1 MITWY
6 AAYTQPHAEAKALD
20 HLQRQG
26 YSIYL
31 PRYRRW
37 VHHAR
42 KRALVSRPLFPRY
55 LFVGLDRLTQRWR
68 PIRSTAGV
76 LGLVSGGEEPVPV
89 APEIIDA
96 LRRREGEGVFDVLS
110 PAQQLRA
117 GDRVR
122 VTQGPFED
130 FVGRLMGVADHERVY
145 ILLDL
150 LGRAVRAE
158 VAATAVEAA

>member
-37 VHHAR
+37 VRHAR

-76 LGLVSGGEEPVPV
+76 LGLVRSGEEPVPV
-89 APEIIDA
+89 AAEIIDA
-96 LRRREGEGVFDVLS
+96 LRHREGEGAFDVLS
-110 PAQQLRA
+110 PAQLLRT
-117 GDRVR
+117 GDTVR

-130 FVGRLMGVADHERVY
+130 LVGRLLGSADHERVY

-150 LGRAVRAE
+150 LGRAVCSTCS
-158 VAATAVEAA
+158 VARCAPR

>member
-6 AAYTQPHAEAKALD
+6 AAYTQPHGEAKALD

-26 YSIYL
+26 YAAYL

-37 VHHAR
+37 VRHAR
-42 KRALVSRPLFPRY
+42 QRALVSRPLFPRY
-55 LFVGLDRLTQRWR
+55 VFVGLDRLTQRWR
-68 PIRSTAGV
+68 PIRSTVGV
-76 LGLVSGGEEPVPV
+76 VALVTSGDAPVPV
-89 APEIIDA
+89 APEIIGS
-96 LRRREGEGVFDVLS
+96 LQQREGEGAFDVLS
-110 PAQQLRA
+110 PAQRLRA

-130 FVGRLMGVADHERVY
+130 LVGRLAGFADHERVY

-158 VAATAVEAA
+158 VTATAVEAA

>member
-37 VHHAR
+37 VRHAR

-76 LGLVSGGEEPVPV
+76 LGLVSGGEEPVAV
-89 APEIIDA
+89 SPEIIDA

>member
-37 VHHAR
+37 VRHAR

-76 LGLVSGGEEPVPV
+76 LGLVSGGEEPVAV
-89 APEIIDA
+89 SPEIIDA
-96 LRRREGEGVFDVLS
+96 LRRREGEGAFDVLS